1 MACVL
6 ALALIAPS
14 FAADVPASASRAAEV
29 SAVPARPADRAVLP
43 VARTDT
49 SPPIRLAV
57 RDNHEVEIGAE
68 LERVAIADPA
78 IVDVLLLKP
87 GPQRK
92 GSVLLVGKQ
101 AGTTTVSLWV
111 RGEPRARVHAVT
123 VVGELA
129 ALRPAPAG
137 TAVDVR
143 GGRAV
148 VRGSF
153 ATAAEHED
161 AIVAA
166 RDSVGKEGVVVDA
179 STMRSPG
186 VVQVDVKVVEFSK
199 SVMKEAGFNLVRSS
213 DRGFAFGTYSPGG
226 YSGITGSGGL
236 PPASAAVS
244 SAFNLVF
251 LNAARSLSVNLSLL
265 ESNGMARVLA
275 EPSLVALS
283 GQSASFL
290 SGGELPV
297 PSAGALG
304 TTSVEYKPFGIGLT
318 LTPTVLGP
326 DRIALKVAPEASDID
341 FASGVTI
348 GGLQI
353 PGISTRRADTTVEL
367 GDGESFVIGGLVSR
381 TTVSNLDKVP
391 FLGDLPV
398 IGSFFRNM
406 SYSQQEKELVIIV
419 TPRLVQPI
427 ARGVA
432 LPLPGDPQERR
443 DSPGNAWGK
452 YMMGVASDDVV
463 PGFSK

>member
-1 MACVL
+1 
-6 ALALIAPS
+6 LISRLDKHAGARGS
-14 FAADVPASASRAAEV
+14 YLFMSAVVVCAVAAGAAGQVRAADAGQ
-29 SAVPARPADRAVLP
+29 AVK
-43 VARTDT
+43 
-49 SPPIRLAV
+49 LAV
-57 RDNHEVEIGAE
+57 RDNYELALSAE
-68 LERVAIADPA
+68 LERVAIADPD

-87 GPQRK
+87 TPQRK
-92 GSVLLVGKQ
+92 AGAVLLVGKK

-111 RGEPRARVHAVT
+111 QGESNARTHVVT
-123 VVGELA
+123 VLGELA
-129 ALRPAPAG
+129 ALQPPPAG

-153 ATAAEHED
+153 GSLAEHESSV
-161 AIVAA
+161 IAA
-166 RDSVGKEGVVVDA
+166 RDSVGKEGTVLDTSTIA
-179 STMRSPG
+179 SAG

-199 SVMKEAGFNLVRSS
+199 SVMKEAGFNLVRTR
-213 DRGFAFGTYSPGG
+213 DRGFAFGTYSPGR
-226 YSGITGSGGL
+226 YSGPTTGGGL
-236 PPASAAVS
+236 PAAGAAIGE
-244 SAFNLVF
+244 AFNLVF
-251 LNAARSLSVNLSLL
+251 LNASRSLSVNLSLL
-265 ESNGMARVLA
+265 ESNGLARVLA

-326 DRIALKVAPEASDID
+326 NRIALKVAPEASDID
-341 FASGVTI
+341 WANGVTV

-381 TTVSNLDKVP
+381 TTVSSLDKVP
-391 FLGDLPV
+391 FLGDLPI
-398 IGSFFRNM
+398 IGTFFRGM
-406 SYSQQEKELVIIV
+406 TYSQNEKELVIIV
-419 TPRLVQPI
+419 TPRLVQPL
-427 ARGVA
+427 ARGAA
-432 LPLPGDPQERR
+432 LPLPGELQEKR
-443 DSPGNAWGK
+443 DSPGNAWGS
-452 YMMGVASDDVV
+452 YLMGTSSDDVV

>member
-6 ALALIAPS
+6 A
-14 FAADVPASASRAAEV
+14 AARLEPAHAAGAAQ
-29 SAVPARPADRAVLP
+29 AVK
-43 VARTDT
+43 
-49 SPPIRLAV
+49 LAV
-57 RDNHEVEIGAE
+57 RDNYELEIGAE

-92 GSVLLVGKQ
+92 GSVLRVGKQ

-111 RGEPRARVHAVT
+111 KGDARARIHVVT
-123 VVGELA
+123 VLGELA
-129 ALRPAPAG
+129 ALKPPPAG
-137 TAVDVR
+137 SAVDVR

-153 ATAAEHED
+153 ASLAEHDD
-161 AIVAA
+161 AVSAA
-166 RDSVGKEGVVVDA
+166 RDAVAKDGVVLDT
-179 STMRSPG
+179 STIALPS

-199 SVMKEAGFNLVRSS
+199 SVMKEAGFNLTRSS
-213 DRGFAFGTYSPGG
+213 DRGFAFGTYSPSSYTGPG
-226 YSGITGSGGL
+226 VTAPVAAISG
-236 PPASAAVS
+236 
-244 SAFNLVF
+244 AFNLVF
-251 LNAARSLSVNLSLL
+251 QNAARSLSVNLSLL

-297 PSAGALG
+297 PSAGGLG
-304 TTSVEYKPFGIGLT
+304 TTTVEYKPFGIGLT

-326 DRIALKVAPEASDID
+326 NRIALKVAPEASDID
-341 FASGVTI
+341 FSSGVTI
-348 GGLQI
+348 SGLQI

-381 TTVSNLDKVP
+381 TTVSNMDKVP
-391 FLGDLPV
+391 FLGDLPI
-398 IGSFFRNM
+398 IGAFFRGM
-406 SYSQQEKELVIIV
+406 TYSQQEKELVIIV

-443 DSPGNAWGK
+443 DSPGNAWGS
-452 YMMGVASDDVV
+452 YLMGTSSNDVV

>member
-1 MACVL
+1 MTSLSRFHGGTRGSCLFMLGMAC
-6 ALALIAPS
+6 ALVVVSAAAVH
-14 FAADVPASASRAAEV
+14 AADAPQA
-29 SAVPARPADRAVLP
+29 
-43 VARTDT
+43 
-49 SPPIRLAV
+49 IKLAV
-57 RDNHEVEIGAE
+57 RDNYEIEVGAA
-68 LERVAIADPA
+68 LERVAIADPD
-78 IVDVLLLKP
+78 IVEVLLLKP
-87 GPQRK
+87 GAQRK

-111 RGEPRARVHAVT
+111 KGEARARLYVVT
-123 VVGELA
+123 VLSELA
-129 ALRPAPAG
+129 LLRPVPAG
-137 TAVDVR
+137 AAVDVR

-148 VRGSF
+148 MRGSF
-153 ATAAEHED
+153 ASVAEHED
-161 AIVAA
+161 AVLAA
-166 RDSVGKEGVVVDA
+166 RDSVGKEGVVLDA
-179 STMRSPG
+179 STIAAPS

-213 DRGFAFGTYSPGG
+213 DRGFAFGVYSPSSYTGVA
-226 YSGITGSGGL
+226 SGGGL
-236 PPASAAVS
+236 PGAGSAIAG
-244 SAFNLVF
+244 AFNLVF

-297 PSAGALG
+297 PSAGGLG
-304 TTSVEYKPFGIGLT
+304 TTTVEYKPFGIGLT

-326 DRIALKVAPEASDID
+326 NRIALKVAPEASDID
-341 FASGVTI
+341 FSSGVTI
-348 GGLQI
+348 AGLQI

-391 FLGDLPV
+391 LLGDLPI
-398 IGSFFRNM
+398 IGAFFRGM
-406 SYSQQEKELVIIV
+406 TYSQQEKELVIIV
-419 TPRLVQPI
+419 TPKLVQPI

-432 LPLPGDPQERR
+432 LPLPGDLQERR
-443 DSPGNAWGK
+443 DSPGNAWGS
-452 YMMGVASDDVV
+452 YLMGTASDDVV